1 MDKLIIEA
9 SDKTPHIL
17 LDPDQGLIQIKGI
30 SDEEDALGLYFP
42 VLQWLDTYQS
52 HSQSHTRVELEFKYY
67 NTASA
72 KSLYEVLKRVA
83 QIKEHGKNVDIT
95 WYYEQDDEHMLSEI
109 ENFSDI
115 THLPI
120 QAVEK

>member
-9 SDKTPHIL
+9 TPKSPLFH
-17 LDPDQGLIQIKGI
+17 LDPEEGFIEIRGI

-42 VLQWLDTYQS
+42 VLQWLDTYIS
-52 HSQSHTRVELEFKYY
+52 HPKTHTNVSLEFKYY

-72 KSLYEVLKRVA
+72 KSLYEVLKRIARLREGDTSVEV
-83 QIKEHGKNVDIT
+83 K
-95 WYYEQDDEHMLSEI
+95 WYYEQGDENMLGEI

-120 QAVEK
+120 QAIEK